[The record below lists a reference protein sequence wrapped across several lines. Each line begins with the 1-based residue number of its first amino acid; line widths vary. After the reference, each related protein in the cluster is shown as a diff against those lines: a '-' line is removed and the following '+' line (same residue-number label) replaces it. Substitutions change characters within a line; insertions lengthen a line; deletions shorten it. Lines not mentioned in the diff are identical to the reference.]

1 MKSQYRLWIILI
13 VGVILVLLLWATVS
27 APGWSMPD
35 QNMVR
40 QTVPT
45 RTPLEP
51 RAYLPLLMRNAIGL
65 TP

>member
-35 QNMVR
+35 QSGVR

-45 RTPLEP
+45 RTPAPVLEP
-51 RAYLPLLMRNAIGL
+51 RAYLPIILKGIS
-65 TP
+65 P